1 MSNQETVMVSTEE
14 NQGASSKIQMN
25 VTGQGKQK

>member
-1 MSNQETVMVSTEE
+1 MTTEE